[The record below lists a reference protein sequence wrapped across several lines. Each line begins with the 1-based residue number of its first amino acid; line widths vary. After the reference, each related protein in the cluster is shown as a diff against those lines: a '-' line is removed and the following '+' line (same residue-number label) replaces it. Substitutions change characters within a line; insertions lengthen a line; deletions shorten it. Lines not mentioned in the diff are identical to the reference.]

1 MWYLERTT
9 RRAAADFSFALL
21 HKEQI
26 LSTVNSY
33 LGMLR
38 HMTAYKLRRKICTIV
53 EESALTAIFEPAEDY
68 TKLVIRPS
76 YTEKVRYKAAYREL
90 KRQYKLAA

>member
-9 RRAAADFSFALL
+9 RRANADFTFAV
-21 HKEQI
+21 KYREKI

-38 HMTAYKLRRKICTIV
+38 HMSAYKLRKRLGTIIDN
-53 EESALTAIFEPAEDY
+53 SALSAIFEPAADY
-68 TKLVIRPS
+68 SKLTIRQRYTTKT
-76 YTEKVRYKAAYREL
+76 YYKTAYRAI
-90 KRQYKLAA
+90 KQQYRQAA